1 MLPKVIEAINFP
13 NKLSAMQVQ
22 TQLFWFGLG
31 LVLVSVLLPGYS
43 SNECSEMAEGF
54 GFESEYDANTPPND
68 PTNISFSTF
77 IFDISKVSLCQIS
90 EFKSQGV
97 SFLMDNF

>member
-1 MLPKVIEAINFP
+1 
-13 NKLSAMQVQ
+13 MQVQ

-31 LVLVSVLLPGYS
+31 LILLSVLLPGYS

-77 IFDISKVSLCQIS
+77 IFDISKVSL
-90 EFKSQGV
+90 SQNGNSNLRV
-97 SFLMDNF
+97 FHFP